1 MVLPSTVQTNWFLN
15 RSWRQR
21 RYRVFLRIASSYAL
35 SLQKRLHTSSTRQ
48 IWLLYLSKK
57 NNYLLPR
64 KTFNFGQNQSKY
76 QISRLPLEHATYIWI
91 FTSEPHKRIKHV
103 PHVWLFDDHRE
114 CCSILLLAPCPSIFR
129 LHIKT
134 DIVSQLQGA
143 ICRDLTQKMKL
154 KVTFPFLLLII
165 RHILIWRKPAGWFYF
180 LLLFYS
186 HSHCHPAHPTP
197 PSSPTYKSIAH
208 PPPTL
213 Y

>member
-1 MVLPSTVQTNWFLN
+1 MVLPSITNWFLN
-15 RSWRQR
+15 SSWRQRR

-57 NNYLLPR
+57 NIYLLPR
-64 KTFNFGQNQSKY
+64 KTLYFGQNQSKY
-76 QISRLPLEHATYIWI
+76 QISRYQM
-91 FTSEPHKRIKHV
+91 
-103 PHVWLFDDHRE
+103 LFHMFDCLMTIANVVLY
-114 CCSILLLAPCPSIFR
+114 CCSPPALPSSASTLKLTSCHSCKEQFAERADTENETKSDFSFFVVIC
-129 LHIKT
+129 HI
-134 DIVSQLQGA
+134 I
-143 ICRDLTQKMKL
+143 
-154 KVTFPFLLLII
+154 
-165 RHILIWRKPAGWFYF
+165 IWRKPAGWFYF